1 MIDIRVAT
9 PEDASALVA
18 IYAPY
23 VEETTITFDYDVPG
37 TEEFVQRIQ
46 ETLERY
52 PYVVA
57 EERSYP
63 DIHNLL
69 LLSVLF
75 NVTLDE
81 LVKGDVE
88 TMKKVINKDEMNKY
102 SYIMG
107 GTILA
112 AAISFGP
119 VWKIFGDKGLWI
131 PFILWLIGMWAA
143 IKIEKI
149 KKEKNVKTYKEIVAY
164 MESGDVEEKRQERS
178 FGKDLATKILIVV
191 TFTAI
196 VSAIVLL
203 SLWIS
208 GMF

>member
-1 MIDIRVAT
+1 MNLSKQIKKLREEAGYSQ
-9 PEDASALVA
+9 EELSEK
-18 IYAPY
+18 IY
-23 VEETTITFDYDVPG
+23 VSRQTISSQTISNW
-37 TEEFVQRIQ
+37 EN
-46 ETLERY
+46 
-52 PYVVA
+52 
-57 EERSYP
+57 ERSYP

-164 MESGDVEEKRQERS
+164 MESGDVEEKDRKEAL
-178 FGKDLATKILIVV
+178 GKI
-191 TFTAI
+191 
-196 VSAIVLL
+196 
-203 SLWIS
+203 
-208 GMF
+208 

>member
-1 MIDIRVAT
+1 M
-9 PEDASALVA
+9 
-18 IYAPY
+18 
-23 VEETTITFDYDVPG
+23 
-37 TEEFVQRIQ
+37 
-46 ETLERY
+46 
-52 PYVVA
+52 
-57 EERSYP
+57 
-63 DIHNLL
+63 
-69 LLSVLF
+69 
-75 NVTLDE
+75 
-81 LVKGDVE
+81 
-88 TMKKVINKDEMNKY
+88 INKDEMNKY

>member
-1 MIDIRVAT
+1 MNLSKQIKKLREEAGYSQ
-9 PEDASALVA
+9 EELSEK
-18 IYAPY
+18 IY
-23 VEETTITFDYDVPG
+23 VSRQTISSQTISNW
-37 TEEFVQRIQ
+37 EN
-46 ETLERY
+46 
-52 PYVVA
+52 
-57 EERSYP
+57 ERSYP